1 MTGVIRGHRT
11 GVIRRHRVLF
21 GLLAVAV
28 IVLLVLVVV
37 ISVRLASILVVGKE
51 SVGFRPGQGPGSVVT
66 AETFNG
72 LPVSTKLAGVKAF
85 RVTYRSTDATTNTP
99 TVVSAVV
106 VAGTGDPPRGGRPVI
121 AFAHGTTGINT
132 PCAPSVAKGMY
143 GLGALAGNLARQGY
157 VVTLPDY
164 QGLGA
169 PGIHPYLDAPTAGFN
184 VIDSVRAARAV
195 LADTSPLF
203 VAYGGSQGGG
213 AVVAAATEFP
223 TYGAGLEMLGAA
235 ALAPAADVVGVAAK
249 ARAGTAT
256 PDQRL
261 MLQWVI
267 ESWARADHT
276 VALDDYRTGAAVGGW
291 DALSQ
296 CAPSAGARREA
307 VATQLRPTD
316 IGPRTIDAQNRLTAR
331 LIRSRAPVTHTPV
344 PLLIA
349 YGGKD
354 TFIDPAWTR
363 AYIGELCA
371 AGTVVDADFQPDKGH
386 GDLDGDAVLGWIGQR
401 FTGATAPD
409 TCAGG

>member
-1 MTGVIRGHRT
+1 MTGVIRGRRT

-21 GLLAVAV
+21 GLLAFAV

-37 ISVRLASILVVGKE
+37 ISVRLAAVLVVGKE
-51 SVGFRPGQGPGSVVT
+51 AVGFRPGEGPGSVVS

-72 LPVSTKLAGVKAF
+72 LPISTKLAGVKAF
-85 RVTYRSTDATTNTP
+85 RVTYRSTDATTNSP

-106 VAGTGDPPRGGRPVI
+106 VAGTGDAPRGGRPVI
-121 AFAHGTTGINT
+121 AFAHGTTGINM
-132 PCAPSVAKGMY
+132 PCAPSVAAGMY

-169 PGIHPYLDAPTAGFN
+169 PGVHPYLDAPTAGFN

-195 LADTSPLF
+195 LADTSPRF

-223 TYGAGLEMLGAA
+223 NYGAGLEMLGAA
-235 ALAPAADVVGVAAK
+235 ALAPAADVVGVVGK

-267 ESWARADHT
+267 ESWARADHS
-276 VALDDYRTGAAVGGW
+276 VALDDYRAGAAVAGW

-296 CAPSAGARREA
+296 CAPSAGDRREA
-307 VATQLRPTD
+307 VAAQLRPTD
-316 IGPRTIDAQNRLTAR
+316 IAPRTTDAQNRLVAR
-331 LIRSRAPVTHTPV
+331 LMRSRAPVTRTPV
-344 PLLIA
+344 PMLIV

-354 TFIDPAWTR
+354 TFIDSDWTR

-371 AGTVVDADFQPDKGH
+371 AGTVVDADFQPDKVH
-386 GDLDGDAVLGWIGQR
+386 GDLNGDAVLGWIGQR